1 MKTKLNLTKTETETE
16 TETKITMAR
25 DEGNEDIWHK
35 GNEVLYKLCA
45 DYPDHRDDQII
56 VAKVWLIG
64 RSYAAAVERGRT
76 VEPDTQT
83 SEDFYREKV
92 TKAFREMDIDNSL
105 RLLKESQPANDA
117 DDADWIRAGLEIHGQ
132 LVKALKVIAGSD
144 KRSFASKYLHFHV
157 PDAFFIYDSIA
168 SRGLSAILPH
178 CRLKDELCKK
188 GHADG
193 VDDTYRTF
201 VNKVYF
207 LREEIRQQHSVRL
220 TPRQIDRLLLLV
232 GSQNT

>member
-1 MKTKLNLTKTETETE
+1 MSAIRRVADLTETD
-16 TETKITMAR
+16 ITMAR

-45 DYPDHRDDQII
+45 DYPDHTDDQII

-76 VEPDTQT
+76 VEADTQT
-83 SEDFYREKV
+83 SEDFYRLKV
-92 TKAFREMDIDNSL
+92 AKAFKDKKLDSL
-105 RLLKESQPANDA
+105 LKKLKESQPTNDS
-117 DDADWIRAGLEIHGQ
+117 DDAEWIRAGLEIHGQ
-132 LVKALKVIAGSD
+132 LVKTLNHITGKD

-157 PDAFFIYDSIA
+157 SDAFFIYDSIA
-168 SRGLSAILPH
+168 AHGLSTFLPRH
-178 CRLKDELCKK
+178 RLKDELCKPSQV
-188 GHADG
+188 AD
-193 VDDTYRTF
+193 VDDTYRTS

-207 LREEIRQQHSVRL
+207 LREEILQQHSVRL
-220 TPRQIDRLLLLV
+220 TPRQIDRLLLRV